1 VIAFNPL
8 SATPEFLLKAAS
20 GADPMPPS
28 SSTTGIAGH
37 CTRAATARAA
47 APTRADDLPPYIALE
62 VVRRCSMLAQL
73 AGTHSR
79 SVIESFGLRGRG
91 AVVPL
96 PAIRSQKPAYGES
109 TDAARTIAF
118 PRRLLRP
125 ELMGRQVATPSLL
138 WAGRVNWKLA
148 PRGTVAAAH
157 TRPPWASMIERQI
170 DSPIPIP
177 PGLVV

>member
-1 VIAFNPL
+1 MGPAPVPC
-8 SATPEFLLKAAS
+8 ATPARARHRRGRQQSSALVFETCLSSYCDRIQPPLCNAGVS
-20 GADPMPPS
+20 IESCERRRPMPPS

-37 CTRAATARAA
+37 CTRAAIARAA

-79 SVIESFGLRGRG
+79 SVIASFGLRGRG

-109 TDAARTIAF
+109 TDAAGTIAF

-125 ELMGRQVATPSLL
+125 ELMGRQ
-138 WAGRVNWKLA
+138 
-148 PRGTVAAAH
+148 AAA
-157 TRPPWASMIERQI
+157 P
-170 DSPIPIP
+170 
-177 PGLVV
+177 

>member
-1 VIAFNPL
+1 MFN
-8 SATPEFLLKAAS
+8 AS
-20 GADPMPPS
+20 
-28 SSTTGIAGH
+28 
-37 CTRAATARAA
+37 TARRYSQPLGYRKFRASRA
-47 APTRADDLPPYIALE
+47 GCGGPSPCHQIAKTR
-62 VVRRCSMLAQL
+62 
-73 AGTHSR
+73 
-79 SVIESFGLRGRG
+79 LRGIHRCG
-91 AVVPL
+91 QNDRV
-96 PAIRSQKPAYGES
+96 S
-109 TDAARTIAF
+109 
-118 PRRLLRP
+118 RRLLRP